1 MLPQK
6 CYLANHNQEIVRLVF
21 RKCWR
26 LQVIDVIKGA
36 RGPDFG
42 HARWVFLC
50 VVFRDINNPIQT
62 IHNSSDSDSQ
72 KQANILSRIYT
83 KTTKI
88 WKMIAVVLAFLI
100 ILHKQSHLKWCIVF
114 IFIFFFNKWS
124 NSVVQTRPKHCK
136 HASSLVKKTS
146 SKKIQLASLKVSEC
160 LSLT

>member
-114 IFIFFFNKWS
+114 IFIFFLINEATLLYKPDL
-124 NSVVQTRPKHCK
+124 NIVNMQVLLLKRLPQRR
-136 HASSLVKKTS
+136 SSWLH
-146 SKKIQLASLKVSEC
+146 
-160 LSLT
+160 